1 MGYEQLSTVIVLVI
15 VLIGIVA
22 WLPVRTAKSMRHVE
36 EHRED
41 RFSSSL
47 HLVDEHS
54 GTRFS
59 DEGTYAKGVLMQPN
73 ERRTNKLTP
82 ERIAEVRRLRR
93 RAVRRRQ
100 ILVVSLLLVAIV
112 VAAIAFPLH
121 FNPWFALIP
130 VALDIVVLVLGARAA
145 GQAREWE
152 RKVAKARAR
161 ERRSRM
167 AKTRAQARTVDAQT
181 AAVKAEVEGMA
192 RSAKAM
198 ASALAEEPAD
208 AAPSAKGE
216 EVPTAEMER
225 REIRRV
231 LRQAEIEQRQ
241 ALAAHGKLDAPDVQV
256 VDVAAA
262 QAAAQPGVSAGV
274 SATMQSQSASS
285 PGSEAVQVVSRAEGP
300 QTAAPSAAAKPADD
314 ARARSAAVIP
324 ADATTELAEVR
335 PAKALDAFDMAI
347 ASQDLISF
355 SLGEP
360 RNVHQDQPDAP
371 ESREIK
377 STKQVAKADPVD
389 ADEER
394 RLAGEARM
402 ETKPAETQAEPS
414 AASAGAEPSADVATT
429 ADTATADTS
438 GNDGSVI
445 AAMPQNAGVSDVA
458 AFHESEEQARVAVP
472 AATSDSLGN
481 NLQAILDRRSS

>member
-198 ASALAEEPAD
+198 AAALAEEPAD
-208 AAPSAKGE
+208 AAAPAKGE

-241 ALAAHGKLDAPDVQV
+241 ALAAHGKLDAPDVHV

-262 QAAAQPGVSAGV
+262 QAAAQPQTAAASAAP
-274 SATMQSQSASS
+274 S
-285 PGSEAVQVVSRAEGP
+285 GSEAVQVVSRAEGP
-300 QTAAPSAAAKPADD
+300 QADAPSAAAKPADD
-314 ARARSAAVIP
+314 ASARSAAVIP

-347 ASQDLISF
+347 AAQDLISF

-402 ETKPAETQAEPS
+402 ETKPAGTPAEPEP
-414 AASAGAEPSADVATT
+414 ASAGPDPSSGAAATDDASGMSGT
-429 ADTATADTS
+429 SDMS

>member
-1 MGYEQLSTVIVLVI
+1 MGYEQLSTIIVLVI

-22 WLPVRTAKSMRHVE
+22 WLPVRTARSMRHVE

-47 HLVDEHS
+47 HLVDENS

-59 DEGTYAKGVLMQPN
+59 DDDTYAKGVLMQPN
-73 ERRTNKLTP
+73 ERRTTKLTP

-100 ILVVSLLLVAIV
+100 ILVVSLLLSAIV

-121 FNPWFALIP
+121 VNPWFALIP
-130 VALDIVVLVLGARAA
+130 IALDAVVLVLGARAA

-167 AKTRAQARTVDAQT
+167 ARTRAQARNVDAET
-181 AAVKAEVEGMA
+181 AKVEAETEGMT

-198 ASALAEEPAD
+198 ASALADD
-208 AAPSAKGE
+208 AIDTQTGVRGE

-241 ALAAHGKLDAPDVQV
+241 ALAAHGKLDAPDVHVIDVSAPKTVGAAVALAESASVQV
-256 VDVAAA
+256 VPQTVGP
-262 QAAAQPGVSAGV
+262 QSAGV
-274 SATMQSQSASS
+274 PAAI
-285 PGSEAVQVVSRAEGP
+285 
-300 QTAAPSAAAKPADD
+300 AAPAQSVKETGGH
-314 ARARSAAVIP
+314 SAAVIP
-324 ADATTELAEVR
+324 ADATTELSEVR

-347 ASQDLISF
+347 AAQDLISF
-355 SLGEP
+355 SLGEA
-360 RNVHQDQPDAP
+360 RNVHDDKPQAP

-377 STKQVAKADPVD
+377 SMRQVSKADPVG

-394 RLAGEARM
+394 RIADEARM
-402 ETKPAETQAEPS
+402 ETAPAKAAGKSAEAVETSGDVAE
-414 AASAGAEPSADVATT
+414 ADVAAVPEGGATT
-429 ADTATADTS
+429 

-445 AAMPQNAGVSDVA
+445 AAVPQDSGVSDVN

-472 AATSDSLGN
+472 AATSDSLGHD
-481 NLQAILDRRSS
+481 LQAILARRSS